1 MSEVLK
7 ARHCG
12 TQGPR
17 VALLHGWGW
26 DGRLLAPVAQALGSH
41 CRVVQP
47 DLPGYGLNL
56 ARRCDGFGDCVD
68 QLVQA
73 VPDAE
78 VLVGWS
84 LGGLLAIAWA
94 ARAPVCRLVLIGASP
109 RFMQGADWPCG
120 MTGERFDAFADG
132 LEQDPRRTRSRFAAL
147 AALGDSDARGVRG
160 AMAAL
165 MDDVPPAV
173 PALKQGLDWLR
184 EQDLRDTLRSLA
196 RPVCCLH
203 GKQDH
208 VIDIGAAHAA
218 ATDVAAHWMA
228 VPDAAHLPWRN
239 RDLSGLCAWVCA
251 DD

>member
-1 MSEVLK
+1 MSDVLA
-7 ARHCG
+7 ARHYG

-17 VALLHGWGW
+17 VALVHGWGW
-26 DGRLLAPVAQALGSH
+26 DGRLLAPLAQALGAH

-56 ARRCDGFGDCVD
+56 AGRCDGFGDCVD

-94 ARAPVCRLVLIGASP
+94 ARAPVRRLALVGASP

-120 MTGERFDAFADG
+120 MTEERFDAFADG

-147 AALGDSDARGVRG
+147 AALGDRDARGARG
-160 AMAAL
+160 AMASL
-165 MDDVPPAV
+165 MDDGPPA
-173 PALKQGLDWLR
+173 PLALNQGLNWLR
-184 EQDLRDTLRSLA
+184 EQDLRDTLRSL
-196 RPVCCLH
+196 RLPVCCLH
-203 GKQDH
+203 GEQDH
-208 VIDIGAAHAA
+208 VIHAGAAHAA
-218 ATDVAAHWMA
+218 AADVAAHWVR
-228 VPDAAHLPWRN
+228 VPGAAHLPWLHG
-239 RDLSGLCAWVCA
+239 DLSGLCAWVCA